1 MGLQLDPLRKQL
13 REMMLEYLTEVLL
26 SLLFHML
33 NLSQVE
39 WMKGRSHT
47 F

>member
-1 MGLQLDPLRKQL
+1 
-13 REMMLEYLTEVLL
+13 MMLEYLTEVLL

-47 F
+47 FF